1 MLSTIKFETLM
12 FILVVLHYRNIL
24 EMNMKFLMWL
34 VGIILSLVI
43 LVYVVVFTPFGN
55 SLVAPFIE
63 AKIKEQTKL
72 DSRLETFLLSMK
84 DFEIL
89 LFLNDKNSVHLKGNY
104 SLLSQTFDAKY
115 KVALENLKTLKPL
128 TNQPLQGNFHT
139 NGEAKGDMK
148 FIEVNGVS
156 DVAKSNTSYHVEL
169 TEFNPTSIIAKVK
182 RLKLQQLLYMLNQ
195 TQYASSDVDL
205 NVNFKNITPHAMDG
219 DIRLKTKNGKL
230 NTRVMKKD
238 FDVIIPPTAFSMKL
252 DAKLKGDDI
261 DYRYNLLSNLAKIT
275 SAGKVVPKPL
285 KVNIKYGLDIKEL
298 AVLKPI
304 TNVDVKGDLKASGT
318 LKGIENNLINK
329 ISMKGSLDNKHLTKV
344 YEFKSLMPK
353 FDYALNMQNLIKK
366 RDIDT
371 ALKLRS
377 TLADLDVKKATLKL
391 ADSSLV
397 SDYVLKVP
405 SLDKLYFVTQRH
417 LRGGITLNGEVKKA
431 KDLDFSA
438 HSNVAGGKLDAK
450 LHNDDF
456 HADISSMQT
465 LDILHMLI
473 YPEIFKSDLNAKVDY
488 NLALSKGKMNGDLVD
503 GKFMQNNAFSLVKQ
517 YAKVDM
523 YIERFKG
530 DVSADIDKENILASL
545 SLKSNKSSIV
555 TKNTYLNSKTKKI
568 KSKIDIDANHNPVT
582 IKLSGNAESPNIG
595 IDATDLIKKEAT
607 KAIKKEIDK
616 NLGKEIDKHLG
627 KEVGNIIKGFF

>member
-1 MLSTIKFETLM
+1 M

-89 LFLNDKNSVHLKGNY
+89 LYLNDNNTLHLKGNY

-128 TNQPLQGNFHT
+128 TNQPLQGDFHT
-139 NGEAKGDMK
+139 DGEAKGDMK

-205 NVNFKNITPHAMDG
+205 NINFKNITPHAMDG

-275 SAGKVVPKPL
+275 SSGKVLPKPL
-285 KVNIKYGLDIKEL
+285 KLNIKYGLDIKEL

-371 ALKLRS
+371 ALKFRS

-405 SLDKLYFVTQRH
+405 SLDKLYFVTERH

-488 NLALSKGKMNGDLVD
+488 NLALSKGKMDGNLVD
-503 GKFMQNNAFSLVKQ
+503 GKFMQNNVFSLVKQ

-627 KEVGNIIKGFF
+627 KGAQNIIKGFF

>member
-1 MLSTIKFETLM
+1 
-12 FILVVLHYRNIL
+12 
-24 EMNMKFLMWL
+24 
-34 VGIILSLVI
+34 
-43 LVYVVVFTPFGN
+43 
-55 SLVAPFIE
+55 
-63 AKIKEQTKL
+63 
-72 DSRLETFLLSMK
+72 
-84 DFEIL
+84 
-89 LFLNDKNSVHLKGNY
+89 
-104 SLLSQTFDAKY
+104 
-115 KVALENLKTLKPL
+115 
-128 TNQPLQGNFHT
+128 
-139 NGEAKGDMK
+139 
-148 FIEVNGVS
+148 
-156 DVAKSNTSYHVEL
+156 
-169 TEFNPTSIIAKVK
+169 
-182 RLKLQQLLYMLNQ
+182 
-195 TQYASSDVDL
+195 
-205 NVNFKNITPHAMDG
+205 
-219 DIRLKTKNGKL
+219 
-230 NTRVMKKD
+230 
-238 FDVIIPPTAFSMKL
+238 
-252 DAKLKGDDI
+252 
-261 DYRYNLLSNLAKIT
+261 
-275 SAGKVVPKPL
+275 
-285 KVNIKYGLDIKEL
+285 
-298 AVLKPI
+298 
-304 TNVDVKGDLKASGT
+304 
-318 LKGIENNLINK
+318 
-329 ISMKGSLDNKHLTKV
+329 
-344 YEFKSLMPK
+344 MPK

-371 ALKLRS
+371 ALKFRS

-405 SLDKLYFVTQRH
+405 SLDKLYFVTERH

-488 NLALSKGKMNGDLVD
+488 NLALSKGKMDGNLVD

-627 KEVGNIIKGFF
+627 KGAQNIIKGFF

>member
-1 MLSTIKFETLM
+1 M

-89 LFLNDKNSVHLKGNY
+89 LYLNDNNTLHLKGNY

-128 TNQPLQGNFHT
+128 TNQPLQGDFHT
-139 NGEAKGDMK
+139 DGEAKGDMK

-205 NVNFKNITPHAMDG
+205 NINFKNITPHAMDG

-275 SAGKVVPKPL
+275 SSGKVLPKPL
-285 KVNIKYGLDIKEL
+285 KLNIKYGLDIKEL

-371 ALKLRS
+371 ALKFRS

-405 SLDKLYFVTQRH
+405 SLDKLYFVTERH

-488 NLALSKGKMNGDLVD
+488 NLALSKGKMDGNLVD

-627 KEVGNIIKGFF
+627 KGAQNIIKGFF

>member
-1 MLSTIKFETLM
+1 M

-89 LFLNDKNSVHLKGNY
+89 LYLNDNNTLHLKGNY

-128 TNQPLQGNFHT
+128 TNQLLQGDFHT
-139 NGEAKGDMK
+139 DGEAKGDMK

-205 NVNFKNITPHAMDG
+205 NINFKNITPHAMDG

-275 SAGKVVPKPL
+275 SSGKVLPKPL
-285 KVNIKYGLDIKEL
+285 KLNIKYGLDIKEL

-405 SLDKLYFVTQRH
+405 SLDKLYFVTERH

-488 NLALSKGKMNGDLVD
+488 NLALSKGKMDGNLVD

-627 KEVGNIIKGFF
+627 KGAQNIIKGFF